1 MIRPCR
7 LIHSSE
13 TAEQRHERLAMEYLQ
28 MAINRLAEAV
38 DLSLTLTS
46 AKVRVLF
53 CRLHVCIIGHY
64 FAYLLILIALLQLN
78 DINEFEFYL
87 ICVIID

>member
-46 AKVRVLF
+46 AKVRVFF
-53 CRLHVCIIGHY
+53 CRLHVYYWPLFCLSVDVDS
-64 FAYLLILIALLQLN
+64 FVAT
-78 DINEFEFYL
+78 E
-87 ICVIID
+87 